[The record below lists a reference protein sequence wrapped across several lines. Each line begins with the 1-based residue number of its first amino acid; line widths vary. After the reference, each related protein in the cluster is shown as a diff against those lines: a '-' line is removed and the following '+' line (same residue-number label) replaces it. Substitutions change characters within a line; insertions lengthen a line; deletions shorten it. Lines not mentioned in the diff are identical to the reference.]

1 LLFPVAQKMCHLVS
15 LLQVDEAIEKF
26 GREDTRY
33 RYGWDMGVGALRVD
47 VLAGMVW
54 RMRERQFP
62 KEQYVQFVN
71 Q

>member
-1 LLFPVAQKMCHLVS
+1 LLFLVAEKMSHLVS
-15 LLQVDEAIEKF
+15 VLQVDEAIEKF

-33 RYGWDMGVGALRVD
+33 RYGWEMGAGAVRVD

-54 RMRERQFP
+54 RMRERQFA
-62 KEQYVQFVN
+62 KEKYGQFVN